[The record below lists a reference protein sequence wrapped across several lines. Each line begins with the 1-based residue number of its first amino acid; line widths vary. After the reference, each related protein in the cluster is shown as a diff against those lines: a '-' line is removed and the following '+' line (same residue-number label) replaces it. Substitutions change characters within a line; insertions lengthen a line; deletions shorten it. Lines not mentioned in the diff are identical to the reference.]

1 MKRLIVLAI
10 VCVTVLA
17 LSASAGAAKKGF
29 KTGTY
34 TAKGDVSFKFKIYKG
49 SCYHSGSKKKTGFC
63 VSGIGS
69 PPRVPVDCPDVPG
82 GVKDHE
88 ASTFIPNQKYLPSS
102 GKIKISF
109 RNPIRTDEWDDHTF
123 NLTVKK
129 NGRASGSLSV
139 TSTVKSSTVQSTC
152 PSGVKKFTAKR

>member
-1 MKRLIVLAI
+1 MIVGAAAL
-10 VCVTVLA
+10 VL
-17 LSASAGAAKKGF
+17 SVPAGAAKKGF

-34 TAKGDVSFKFKIYKG
+34 KASGDVAFKFKVYKG
-49 SCYHSGSKKKTGFC
+49 SCYVSSRKKKNGYC

-69 PPRVPVDCPDVPG
+69 PPQVTVDCPDVPG
-82 GVKDHE
+82 GVRDHQTL
-88 ASTFIPNQKYLPSS
+88 TFVPNQKYLPSS

-109 RNPIRTDEWDDHTF
+109 RNTTRADEWDDHTF

-139 TSTVKSSTVQSTC
+139 TSTVKSISVQSTC